1 MHIDIEKCRKDTGR
15 IQIKVSTAFLFCFL
29 LTRLESAYS
38 LNCGGDMIFWDRV
51 EGRPW
56 HFYEK

>member
-15 IQIKVSTAFLFCFL
+15 IQIKVLTAFLFCFL

-38 LNCGGDMIFWDRV
+38 LNCGGGGHDIWGQGGG
-51 EGRPW
+51 ETLALL
-56 HFYEK
+56 